1 MKVLWSVARPILK
14 CQVDEIKQ
22 LPKVSL
28 DSHRKEYSTR
38 FGRGSG
44 TLNRDAIT
52 GKIQGAYTSP
62 FDDILRRMDKL
73 KEDV

>member
-1 MKVLWSVARPILK
+1 MKVLWSVARPILEG
-14 CQVDEIKQ
+14 QVDEIKQ

-28 DSHRKEYSTR
+28 ESHRKEYSTR

-44 TLNRDAIT
+44 TINRDCIIN
-52 GKIQGAYTSP
+52 KIQGAYTSP
-62 FDDILRRMDKL
+62 FDDILRRMAKL

>member
-1 MKVLWSVARPILK
+1 MKVLWSAARPILK
-14 CQVDEIKQ
+14 GQVEEIKQ

-28 DSHRKEYSTR
+28 DSHRKEYSTI

-44 TLNRDAIT
+44 TFNRDAIT
-52 GKIQGAYTSP
+52 SKIQGAYTSP
-62 FDDILRRMDKL
+62 FDDILRRMAKL